1 MGDGERG
8 GGEEGRE
15 LGCRSEKVV
24 FISLLLVIPQEKENQ
39 EKKSDTL
46 VTIKRVSPPN
56 LGAPLHA

>member
-1 MGDGERG
+1 M
-8 GGEEGRE
+8 
-15 LGCRSEKVV
+15 V